1 MENRWRSAVDMCY
14 YGHKLICTFRILI
27 VQLVCVVGAQSLLG
41 KYLFQ
46 LCVNVA
52 RCENLADLI
61 WQNRQQIKKVELLRT
76 QLPINVPTGCQD
88 LLPIL
93 NTTITGLLS
102 SLVTRSVLYTALHDN
117 MRSKHKAVARTRCQD
132 SWSSCSFLKLADG
145 SL

>member
-1 MENRWRSAVDMCY
+1 MSV
-14 YGHKLICTFRILI
+14 F
-27 VQLVCVVGAQSLLG
+27 
-41 KYLFQ
+41 
-46 LCVNVA
+46 LCHADLRAPGDFETVFVIDVA

-102 SLVTRSVLYTALHDN
+102 SLVTRSVLCIRL
-117 MRSKHKAVARTRCQD
+117 MRVE
-132 SWSSCSFLKLADG
+132 L
-145 SL
+145 

>member
-1 MENRWRSAVDMCY
+1 LSGSSSSDDGDCEV
-14 YGHKLICTFRILI
+14 
-27 VQLVCVVGAQSLLG
+27 VVCG
-41 KYLFQ
+41 
-46 LCVNVA
+46 CRPA

-102 SLVTRSVLYTALHDN
+102 SLVTRCRFS
-117 MRSKHKAVARTRCQD
+117 
-132 SWSSCSFLKLADG
+132 
-145 SL
+145 

>member
-1 MENRWRSAVDMCY
+1 MELQTVNGVAVV
-14 YGHKLICTFRILI
+14 F
-27 VQLVCVVGAQSLLG
+27 VVDAT
-41 KYLFQ
+41 
-46 LCVNVA
+46 

-102 SLVTRSVLYTALHDN
+102 SLVTRSCSYIIVIALQ
-117 MRSKHKAVARTRCQD
+117 V
-132 SWSSCSFLKLADG
+132 
-145 SL
+145 

>member
-1 MENRWRSAVDMCY
+1 VSVCLCDADLHTPDDFETVFVVD
-14 YGHKLICTFRILI
+14 
-27 VQLVCVVGAQSLLG
+27 
-41 KYLFQ
+41 
-46 LCVNVA
+46 VA

-102 SLVTRSVLYTALHDN
+102 SLVTRCVLCIRL
-117 MRSKHKAVARTRCQD
+117 MRVE
-132 SWSSCSFLKLADG
+132 L
-145 SL
+145 

>member
-1 MENRWRSAVDMCY
+1 MRAC
-14 YGHKLICTFRILI
+14 
-27 VQLVCVVGAQSLLG
+27 VCVGFLATELHAVTDFYAVI
-41 KYLFQ
+41 LFHST
-46 LCVNVA
+46 

-102 SLVTRSVLYTALHDN
+102 SLVTRCFPVNLYYHTCIEQ
-117 MRSKHKAVARTRCQD
+117 RQCR
-132 SWSSCSFLKLADG
+132 
-145 SL
+145 

>member
-1 MENRWRSAVDMCY
+1 MAVF
-14 YGHKLICTFRILI
+14 I
-27 VQLVCVVGAQSLLG
+27 VGA
-41 KYLFQ
+41 
-46 LCVNVA
+46 A

-102 SLVTRSVLYTALHDN
+102 SLVTRSDCRSFILMSAVLLVGFCVEIMKYV
-117 MRSKHKAVARTRCQD
+117 SE
-132 SWSSCSFLKLADG
+132 
-145 SL
+145 